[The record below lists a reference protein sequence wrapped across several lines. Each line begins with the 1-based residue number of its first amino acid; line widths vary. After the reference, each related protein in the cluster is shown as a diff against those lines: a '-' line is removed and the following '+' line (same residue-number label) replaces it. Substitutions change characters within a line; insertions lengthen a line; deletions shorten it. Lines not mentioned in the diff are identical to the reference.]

1 MANPNDL
8 LSISSRVWVSL
19 VRVYVI
25 ACRERADKETFY
37 EGQGRTT
44 GGFMRMARTTLAL
57 LNKLSGHPVIKR
69 SFLQPPLVGSSA
81 YNCLHFLELLVC
93 VCAKLDCTTVTAAHH
108 SCTDDAEQSL
118 MLMLC
123 L

>member
-1 MANPNDL
+1 MANPHDL
-8 LSISSRVWVSL
+8 LSISCRVCLSL
-19 VRVYVI
+19 VRVYGI

-57 LNKLSGHPVIKR
+57 LNKLSGHPVIKH

-93 VCAKLDCTTVTAAHH
+93 FCTKLDTISGSAAHY
-108 SCTDDAEQSL
+108 SCTDDVEQFQ